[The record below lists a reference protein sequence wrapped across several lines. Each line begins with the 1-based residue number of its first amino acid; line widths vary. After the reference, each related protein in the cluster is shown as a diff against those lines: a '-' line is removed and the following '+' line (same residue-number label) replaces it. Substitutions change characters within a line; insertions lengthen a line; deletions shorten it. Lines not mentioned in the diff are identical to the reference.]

1 MPLMDFVPA
10 TLPAVMRGPRV
21 EHRRLLVNGSPCW
34 ATVDANGVPHLD
46 DGRPLAGQVITH
58 LPPCEPTKIICVH
71 LSYSSRGIESRNTAK
86 PTETPTYFMKPI
98 TALNGHGGE
107 LVKPADCG
115 YLNYEGEFAVVIGK
129 VCRNVTPDEAWD
141 YIAGFAPALDMGLQ
155 NFRDTDQGSML
166 RVKGADG
173 LLPIGPGL
181 VSGINIFE
189 QTLRTYRNGH
199 LVQEANIGEEMI
211 WGPHYLIADIARH
224 ITLVPGDVILTGTP
238 CHSRS
243 LEVGDLVEVEISALG
258 RLSSRVVAGPVPR
271 ASALGVGHAP
281 TDSAEV
287 RRVALGTDERVPERL
302 RVGYRDAARVAT
314 AASRS

>member
-1 MPLMDFVPA
+1 MPIMDFLPT
-10 TLPAVMRGPRV
+10 TLPAVLRGPRR
-21 EHRRLLVNGSPCW
+21 ERRRLLVNGSPCW
-34 ATVDANGVPHLD
+34 ASVGESGEIALD
-46 DGRPLAGQVITH
+46 DGRRLDGATLVH
-58 LPPCEPTKIICVH
+58 LPPCTPTKIICVH

-86 PTETPTYFMKPI
+86 PTETPTYFMKPV
-98 TALNGHGGE
+98 TALNAHGGE

-115 YLNYEGEFAVVIGK
+115 YLNYEGEFAVVVGK
-129 VCRNVTPDEAWD
+129 VCRNVTPEEAWD
-141 YIAGFAPALDMGLQ
+141 YIEGFAPALDMGLQ

-173 LLPIGPGL
+173 LLPLGPGL
-181 VSGINIFE
+181 VSGINILE

-199 LVQEANIGEEMI
+199 LVQEAHIGEEMI
-211 WGPHYLIADIARH
+211 WGPHYMIADIARH

-243 LEVGDLVEVEISALG
+243 LAVGDLIEVEVTGLG

-287 RRVALGTDERVPERL
+287 RRVALGNDKRVPERF
-302 RVGYRDAARVAT
+302 RDGYRQAG
-314 AASRS
+314 SGQP